1 MEQLSADHQTVLRFV
16 VQLHALH
23 EVLVATDI
31 LVFLGVTE
39 DGQELVQLELL
50 LTLLLGATHLLND
63 SIGGVQVEGSEAVTQ
78 VESVDGVVSIKVVDT
93 EGEFSPFHIAGTQ
106 IHGCCWGRS
115 CTLKIQ
121 KRHWR
126 D

>member
-50 LTLLLGATHLLND
+50 LT
-63 SIGGVQVEGSEAVTQ
+63 
-78 VESVDGVVSIKVVDT
+78 
-93 EGEFSPFHIAGTQ
+93 
-106 IHGCCWGRS
+106 
-115 CTLKIQ
+115 
-121 KRHWR
+121 
-126 D
+126 